1 MIITK
6 EDCSR
11 KEAYLVQELLAN
23 LHRTWGPNICTA
35 LACAPLYWEN
45 DVAARIAVAINKS
58 IYNPTKANVMLRLG
72 VMDSRWLF
80 HPDFKG
86 GWDSDTAMFIA
97 DFEASTLLPRYRSK
111 KLSEVLGRFYSEAF
125 EHPER
130 HAAIAKQVVG
140 ELKEWTL

>member
-6 EDCSR
+6 SESIR
-11 KEAYLVQELLAN
+11 KEAYIVQELLAN

-58 IYNPTKANVMLRLG
+58 IDNPTKAHVALNLG
-72 VMDSRWLF
+72 VEYKWLN

-86 GWDSDTAMFIA
+86 GWDCETAMFIA

-111 KLSEVLGRFYSEAF
+111 RLSEVLGRFYSEAF

-130 HAAIAKQVVG
+130 HAEIAKQVVG
-140 ELKEWTL
+140 ELKEWTV